1 MQLHGSW
8 FCGLLI
14 HLEDVDGHS
23 ILERLDSGLAND
35 EWFMRFSSSK
45 VHHLYSNSSNHSSLW
60 INVNGLDLSP
70 VAKPF
75 RFKEMWLSDSGC
87 SRIVEVV
94 WCSNEERSGVE
105 VRVMNRITKCGKEL
119 SN

>member
-1 MQLHGSW
+1 M
-8 FCGLLI
+8 
-14 HLEDVDGHS
+14 
-23 ILERLDSGLAND
+23 ERLDSGLANN

-45 VHHLYSNSSNHSSLW
+45 VHHLYSDSSDHSPLW

-75 RFKEMWLSDSGC
+75 RFEEMWFSDSGC
-87 SRIVEVV
+87 SRIVEAI
-94 WCSNEERSGVE
+94 WCSNEERLDVE
-105 VRVMNRITKCGKEL
+105 VRVMNKITKCGKEL